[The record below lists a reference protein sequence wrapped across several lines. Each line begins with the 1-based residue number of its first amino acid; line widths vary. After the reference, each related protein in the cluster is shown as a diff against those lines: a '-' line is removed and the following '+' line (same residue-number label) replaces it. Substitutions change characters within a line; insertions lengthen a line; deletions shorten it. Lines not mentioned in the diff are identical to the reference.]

1 MHTLW
6 RKMAAACLGAVLFL
20 GAAGCS
26 SKPAADN
33 KGKGAGPYA
42 NLPKVVL
49 VGGDSSGKGSV
60 GQRFGE
66 RVAQKVAERTG
77 GQLTIDYHPNAE
89 LEDLLR
95 QLRANDIQLVVGQ
108 MAPVTAFVPEG
119 AVFDLP
125 MVFAPYEGKTIGRV
139 LNEDGPFRRKLA
151 EAYDRAGLHYMGTLQ
166 NGTYRLMTSNRPV
179 KEAEDFRGLKIRT
192 MSNRNHMAFW
202 SVLGANPTPLA
213 WPELYFSLQNGI
225 VDAEENAADT
235 IVSANFNEVQKYVA
249 ETNVILYA
257 NEMVLNKKAYDSLP
271 EPYQKVLE
279 EAVQEAMGE
288 LAPTLV
294 QVDRDCKE
302 KLQKKGM
309 VLVTYPPEFYEAVR
323 NQPPVQ
329 ELYRKIDAQTGGLGT
344 LMMEELGK

>member
-1 MHTLW
+1 MHILW

-89 LEDLLR
+89 LGGDEDLLR

-202 SVLGANPTPLA
+202 SALGANPTPLA
-213 WPELYFSLQNGI
+213 WPELYFPSR
-225 VDAEENAADT
+225 AASWMRKKT
-235 IVSANFNEVQKYVA
+235 QPTPLSPPISMKCRNMWQKP
-249 ETNVILYA
+249 
-257 NEMVLNKKAYDSLP
+257 M
-271 EPYQKVLE
+271 
-279 EAVQEAMGE
+279 
-288 LAPTLV
+288 
-294 QVDRDCKE
+294 
-302 KLQKKGM
+302 
-309 VLVTYPPEFYEAVR
+309 
-323 NQPPVQ
+323 
-329 ELYRKIDAQTGGLGT
+329 
-344 LMMEELGK
+344 